1 MTKNDAQAKQTVRVF
16 SADGEEIGSTY
27 PKRAKGLVKQGRA
40 RYVNDSEIRL
50 IVSEVTQITEETKM
64 DNNINTNTPAAQTE
78 PVNRLYFSAREWSF
92 NKECSDNVGSRSFM
106 QGPDGIINEAYMIG
120 DWGWRWT
127 EIVSKTLLL
136 PKNTLHTFTFW
147 LNGGENDNNDETCR
161 FEVIYNNDHESR
173 YTYNLNRNFIK
184 PLKKVNGWELYE
196 IPFRTG
202 DNEYT
207 QLKFASQRAYMTV
220 LTAKD
225 ASEYADL
232 ADTVD
237 PYEQYRPQR
246 HNIVFNDGWPTN
258 KNYSTMHLQAMYG
271 QQSSTAQAAPSQN
284 TDVQQSIA
292 NTYQQSFGNSP
303 VDDIAASIA
312 GIHDSIDALNSFDF
326 VELREQL
333 KSALAGNPH
342 LSADDVEELIE
353 NSMENAQES
362 IADAMETL
370 TDTLM
375 ELNDSLREMQ
385 E

>member
-173 YTYNLNRNFIK
+173 YTYNLNRNFIR

-207 QLKFASQRAYMTV
+207 QLKFAAQRAYMTV

-271 QQSSTAQAAPSQN
+271 QQSSTAQATPSQN
-284 TDVQQSIA
+284 NDVQQSIA

-303 VDDIAASIA
+303 ADDIAASIA

-362 IADAMETL
+362 ISDAMETL